1 MKANALALVVAA
13 FATPVFAQ
21 ATGQDHHAAHH
32 PAAAASGPVAPR
44 AASGDEF
51 SAQMDKMRDMHKRMQ
66 AARTPAERQALMDEH
81 MKLMRSGMALL
92 SEEESGPGSRGMG
105 KGRMGGMGGMHG
117 QRDGSAAKSSGPA
130 PEAGCSHGMEG
141 GMMGMHGAME
151 RRMALLEQMMQMMV
165 DRESAIPRK

>member
-21 ATGQDHHAAHH
+21 APSPDHHAAHH

-44 AASGDEF
+44 AGSGDEF

-66 AARTPAERQALMDEH
+66 AARTPAERQGLMDEH

-92 SEEESGPGSRGMG
+92 SEAEPAPGPRGMG
-105 KGRMGGMGGMHG
+105 MGRMGGMHG
-117 QRDGSAAKSSGPA
+117 QRDGAGPKSSEAA
-130 PEAGCSHGMEG
+130 PEAGCSQGME

-151 RRMALLEQMMQMMV
+151 RRMAMLEQMIQMMV
-165 DRESAIPRK
+165 DRESALPRK